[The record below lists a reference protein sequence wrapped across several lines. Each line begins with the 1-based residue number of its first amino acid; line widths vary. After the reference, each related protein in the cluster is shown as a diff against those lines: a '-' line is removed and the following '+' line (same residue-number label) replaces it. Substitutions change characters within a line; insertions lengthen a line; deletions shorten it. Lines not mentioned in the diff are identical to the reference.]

1 MDSVRSKETPVFQ
14 TRSGT
19 IGRKIPD
26 PTPRYFL
33 HTEDR
38 GIKDILTNLHMLKPS
53 FIRYKTTRAYRT
65 FKQMMKSYE
74 ILTNVVYK
82 MPIVVGDR
90 ERNFPYT
97 NSLTL

>member
-1 MDSVRSKETPVFQ
+1 MDSVRSEETSVFQ

-33 HTEDR
+33 HTEDI

-65 FKQMMKSYE
+65 FRQMMKSYE

-97 NSLTL
+97 NSLIL